1 MAIYK
6 VNNEKFEKLE
16 SSTFERE
23 KVYEVNH
30 LQKYI
35 TNSIEVLGDDLLVIS
50 TEFSNWADS
59 NRRIDVLCVDKEGN
73 LVVIEL
79 KRTQEG
85 AHMELQALR
94 YASMVANM
102 TYETTLNC
110 FSSYLRKI
118 GSTEEAGIILSNFL
132 GGINEDDFGKRVRII
147 LVSADFGVELTNSV
161 LWLNEQDLDITCFKI
176 SIQKDKE
183 ELYYDIQQI
192 IPLPEAIDY
201 QVKQKE
207 KIEEER
213 QIRKEGLREQSIVL
227 KLFDLGKIKIGD
239 SFILK
244 PAIEQGVPE
253 DEVTVNLSR
262 RGNNCLS
269 YKGRDVSFSSLRGTW
284 VKEYNLKDVNPSWGF
299 TMKQDW
305 IHKESGKTLE
315 ELNILN

>member
-16 SSTFERE
+16 ISTFQRE
-23 KVYEVNH
+23 GVYEVNH

-35 TNSIEVLGDDLLVIS
+35 ANSIEVLGDDLLVIS

-59 NRRIDVLCVDKEGN
+59 NRRIDILCVDKEGN
-73 LVVIEL
+73 LVVVEL
-79 KRTQEG
+79 KRTQDG
-85 AHMELQALR
+85 GHMELQALR

-110 FSSYLRKI
+110 FSSYLKKV
-118 GSTEEAGIILSNFL
+118 GSVEDASIILNNFL

-161 LWLNEQDLDITCFKI
+161 LWLNEQDLDLTCFKI
-176 SIQKDKE
+176 AIQKDRE

-227 KLFDLGKIKIGD
+227 KLFDLGVIKIGD
-239 SFILK
+239 SFFLK
-244 PAIEQGVPE
+244 PAVEQGVLE
-253 DEVTVNLSR
+253 DDVTAVLTR
-262 RGNNCLS
+262 RGNNCLG
-269 YKGRDVSFSSLRGTW
+269 YRGGNVSFSSLRGTW
-284 VKEYNLKDVNPSWGF
+284 TKKHSLKDVNPSWGF

-305 IHKESGKTLE
+305 VHKESGKTLE
-315 ELNILN
+315 ELNNPV